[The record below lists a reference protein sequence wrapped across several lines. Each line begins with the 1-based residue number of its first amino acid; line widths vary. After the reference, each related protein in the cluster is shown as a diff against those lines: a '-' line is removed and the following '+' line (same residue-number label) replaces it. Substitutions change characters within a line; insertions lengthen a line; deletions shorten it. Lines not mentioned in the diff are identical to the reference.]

1 MRKIMASRS
10 LLAALALLGVTSC
23 GFAGRSEEGASL
35 DTCRELFSSCY
46 GTGTELQLR
55 ACPLADEYS
64 THGPLPLVVALCN
77 PSERAGDTANV
88 VVDFWIGSGLEAI
101 IVDSNR
107 DTLFRQVEI
116 LVAPGSGHSM
126 RLFGGEFLGRV
137 VDLRCEIDF
146 VPGEECSGPYY
157 LDEPGDYSVA
167 FQLYAFC
174 GEPGCEQKEPEV
186 LLSPPVTVSI
196 VPN

>member
-1 MRKIMASRS
+1 MDK
-10 LLAALALLGVTSC
+10 VTSGSFC
-23 GFAGRSEEGASL
+23 AAIAVLGLTSYGLGGCSEAGASL
-35 DTCRELFSSCY
+35 DTCREMFASCY
-46 GTGTELQLR
+46 DTGTELQLR
-55 ACPLADEYS
+55 ACLLADEYS
-64 THGPLPLVVALCN
+64 TDGPLPLVVALCN
-77 PSERAGDTANV
+77 PSERAMDTANV
-88 VVDFWIGSGLEAI
+88 MMDFWFGSGLEAI

-116 LVAPGSGHSM
+116 LMASGFGHSM

-146 VPGEECSGPYY
+146 VPGEEECSGPYY

-174 GEPGCEQKEPEV
+174 GEPGCEQREPEV

-196 VPN
+196 VPD